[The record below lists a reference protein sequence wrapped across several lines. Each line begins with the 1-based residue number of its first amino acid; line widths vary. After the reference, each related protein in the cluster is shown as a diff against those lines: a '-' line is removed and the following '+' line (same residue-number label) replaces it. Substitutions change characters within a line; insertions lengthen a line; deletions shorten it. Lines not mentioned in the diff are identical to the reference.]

1 MGNCSSDNQKSSR
14 AAIKSLG
21 RRSFPKKS
29 SSLSTQSGGINTHFK
44 PNTAPKV
51 EEHLYAMCMRM
62 GPMNEVETYCNDGKK
77 SFEAALNS
85 KPGSFECRA
94 HLDSAM
100 VSLKKARDVEE
111 RVGEATLNLGITY
124 LHLGHIHM
132 FFNEKKQ
139 ANICYQNGKEVMANI
154 GRTLDGYQLLRTFS
168 KERMQKRVSIS
179 SSEPEL
185 IGRISPRTPSSS
197 SPHLLTPRAHSRCG
211 SF

>member
-1 MGNCSSDNQKSSR
+1 MGNCSSDVRGPKASIQRKG
-14 AAIKSLG
+14 LGG
-21 RRSFPKKS
+21 RR
-29 SSLSTQSGGINTHFK
+29 LSETRINTHFT
-44 PNTAPKV
+44 PSTAPKV
-51 EEHLYAMCMRM
+51 QEHLYAMCMRM

-132 FFNEKKQ
+132 FFNEQVKAK
-139 ANICYQNGKEVMANI
+139 ANYEKGKEVMAALD
-154 GRTLDGYQLLRTFS
+154 RTLDGYQLLRTFS
-168 KERMQKRVSIS
+168 KEKLQKKVSIS
-179 SSEPEL
+179 QTEPEI
-185 IGRISPRTPSSS
+185 IGRGSPRPL
-197 SPHLLTPRAHSRCG
+197 SPVSL
-211 SF
+211 